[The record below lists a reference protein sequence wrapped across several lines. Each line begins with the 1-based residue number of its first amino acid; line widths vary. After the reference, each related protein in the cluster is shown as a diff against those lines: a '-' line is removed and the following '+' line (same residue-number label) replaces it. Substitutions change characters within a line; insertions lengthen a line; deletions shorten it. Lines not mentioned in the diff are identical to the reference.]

1 MLALDSLFGLPA
13 HIFLV
18 HIPVVLIP
26 LGALGAVLM
35 LWPRLRSAI
44 GWWVCGILVVAGI
57 ATQLAITSGKSLRDY
72 VHETSLVREHTR
84 IGENIRPWL
93 LFLFLALLGVMLIDA
108 AVRRRAERPEGRGR
122 LLQIAGIVLSA
133 LSIVFAA
140 MSVYWVY
147 RIGHSGSKAVWH
159 STQVKIDRGQS
170 HHEGGETREGD
181 ERRLGTASVLVRVRA
196 ASGRPSPGRPRPSCG
211 GAPRGHAVEQRRR
224 RKRRLVRWWRGTRR
238 RGSPHVGGVAGARPR
253 RCEASD
259 ARGRSRRT
267 SRPR

>member
-57 ATQLAITSGKSLRDY
+57 ATQLAITSGKSLRNY
-72 VHETSLVREHTR
+72 VHETALVREHTR

-93 LFLFLALLGVMLIDA
+93 LFLFLALLGVMLIDR
-108 AVRRRAERPEGRGR
+108 AVRRRAERPEGRDA
-122 LLQIAGIVLSA
+122 LQIAAIVLSA

-140 MSVYWVY
+140 VSVYWVY

-159 STQVKIDRGQS
+159 ATQVKIDKGQS
-170 HHEGGETREGD
+170 NHEGGETREGH
-181 ERRLGTASVLVRVRA
+181 E
-196 ASGRPSPGRPRPSCG
+196 G
-211 GAPRGHAVEQRRR
+211 G
-224 RKRRLVRWWRGTRR
+224 
-238 RGSPHVGGVAGARPR
+238 
-253 RCEASD
+253 
-259 ARGRSRRT
+259 
-267 SRPR
+267 

>member
-57 ATQLAITSGKSLRDY
+57 ATQLAITSGKSLRNY
-72 VHETSLVREHTR
+72 VHETALVREHTR

-93 LFLFLALLGVMLIDA
+93 LFLFLVLLGVMLIDR
-108 AVRRRAERPEGRGR
+108 AVRRRAERPAGRDA
-122 LLQIAGIVLSA
+122 LQIAAVVLSA

-140 MSVYWVY
+140 VSVYWVY
-147 RIGHSGSKAVWH
+147 RIGHTGSKAVWH
-159 STQVKIDRGQS
+159 TTQVKIDKGQS
-170 HHEGGETREGD
+170 NHEGGETREGH
-181 ERRLGTASVLVRVRA
+181 E
-196 ASGRPSPGRPRPSCG
+196 G
-211 GAPRGHAVEQRRR
+211 G
-224 RKRRLVRWWRGTRR
+224 
-238 RGSPHVGGVAGARPR
+238 
-253 RCEASD
+253 
-259 ARGRSRRT
+259 
-267 SRPR
+267 